1 MCDCIARA
9 FELGMSRRGFFKSG
23 TKLAGIASLPLLIGR
38 PPRAEEVVK
47 RDPAVSAL
55 KVAAKLFDTRGDRV
69 AFKTKKRAIES
80 FSKSKPSRFQNAE
93 SWKIDGMAESLSKC
107 PHTMVHI
114 NGLTVPFEEQAKP
127 QSENSSSQAHDGS
140 ARPQDPDATSLGI
153 RKRRDVLAVSRTRRP
168 SSISMIRSANGTT
181 RGSCVTTNTA
191 RCRS

>member
-23 TKLAGIASLPLLIGR
+23 TKLAGVANLPLLIGQ
-38 PPRAEEVVK
+38 PLRAEEVVK

-55 KVAAKLFDTRGDRV
+55 KVAAKQFDTRGDRV

-80 FSKSKPSRFQNAE
+80 F
-93 SWKIDGMAESLSKC
+93 SKC

-181 RGSCVTTNTA
+181 RGSCVTTSTA